1 MYQNENFLLKSDRKC
16 DKIINNILILGKREN
31 FMKKILSVLLA
42 SAVCLGMAGCGG
54 GDKDV
59 TLAAKTST
67 MSAELTE
74 QYAEEFGLK
83 VVYYEDSPTMYQ
95 AVINGTNAACFEDRS
110 VIGWAIK
117 EEGLALKTVGDIENP
132 AQYGFAVKKG
142 SNSEL
147 IKMFNA
153 GLENIKANGKYD
165 EILDKY
171 GYGEKKYA
179 KDDAQRVESGVTPS
193 KKYIIY
199 SDNAFAPFEFLDTD
213 TNKYT
218 GVDMDI
224 LAAVAEDQ
232 GFEYEVKNEGFDAS
246 MGAVQ
251 SGQADGMI
259 AGMTITDERKQTF
272 DFSDGYFED
281 GQIMVVTADSDVTAV
296 KDLVK

>member
-1 MYQNENFLLKSDRKC
+1 
-16 DKIINNILILGKREN
+16 
-31 FMKKILSVLLA
+31 MKKIIGLVLVAALCVSLA
-42 SAVCLGMAGCGG
+42 ACGG
-54 GDKDV
+54 SQSTDV

-67 MSAELTE
+67 MSAELTQSYAD
-74 QYAEEFGLK
+74 QYGFE

-95 AVINGTNAACFEDRS
+95 AVMNGTNAACFEDRS

-117 EEGLALKTVGDIENP
+117 EEGLALKTVGELENP
-132 AQYGFAVKKG
+132 AEYGFAVKKG
-142 SNSEL
+142 ENAEL

-153 GLENIKANGKYD
+153 GLANIKANGKYD
-165 EILDKY
+165 EILAKY
-171 GYGEKKYA
+171 GYGEKTYKNENA
-179 KDDAQRVESGVTPS
+179 ERVESGVTPS
-193 KKYIIY
+193 KKYVIY
-199 SDNAFAPFEFLDTD
+199 SDNAFAPFEFLDTK
-213 TNKYT
+213 TNTYT

-259 AGMTITDERKQTF
+259 AGMTITDERKKTF

-281 GQIMVVTADSDVTAV
+281 GQIMVVQANSNITSVADLA
-296 KDLVK
+296 K

>member
-1 MYQNENFLLKSDRKC
+1 MKKLMA
-16 DKIINNILILGKREN
+16 LILAGVMCAGLSACGEKKEASGGK
-31 FMKKILSVLLA
+31 
-42 SAVCLGMAGCGG
+42 
-54 GDKDV
+54 V

-74 QYAEEFGLK
+74 KYAKQYGFD

-95 AVINGTNAACFEDRS
+95 AVMNGTNAACFEDRS

-117 EEGLALKTVGDIENP
+117 EEGLKLKTVGDIENP

-142 SNSEL
+142 SNEDL
-147 IKMFNA
+147 LKMFNA
-153 GLENIKANGKYD
+153 GLANIKANGEYD
-165 EILDKY
+165 KILEKY
-171 GYGEKKYA
+171 GYSEKKYA
-179 KDDAQRVESGVTPS
+179 DESAQKVDSGVTPS

-199 SDNAFAPFEFLDTD
+199 SDNAFAPFEYLDTA
-213 TNKYT
+213 TNEYT

-224 LAAVAEDQ
+224 LAAIAKDQ

-251 SGQADGMI
+251 SGQADAMI

-281 GQIMVVTADSDVTAV
+281 GQIMVVAADSTVEGIA
-296 KDLVK
+296 DLAKEG

>member
-1 MYQNENFLLKSDRKC
+1 MEVG
-16 DKIINNILILGKREN
+16 I
-31 FMKKILSVLLA
+31 MKKILSAVLAAVMCFSLA
-42 SAVCLGMAGCGG
+42 ACSNGG
-54 GDKDV
+54 NATTKDGKV

-74 QYAEEFGLK
+74 KYANEYGFE

-110 VIGWAIK
+110 VIGWAISK
-117 EEGLALKTVGDIENP
+117 ENLALKTAGDIEN
-132 AQYGFAVKKG
+132 AAYYGFAVKKG
-142 SNSEL
+142 TNEEL

-153 GLENIKANGKYD
+153 GLSNIKASGEYD

-171 GYGEKKYA
+171 GYGGEKKY
-179 KDDAQRVESGVTPS
+179 KDESAARVDSGVTPS

-199 SDNAFAPFEFLDTD
+199 SDNAFAPFEFLDTA
-213 TNKYT
+213 TNTYT

-224 LAAVAEDQ
+224 LAAIAKDQ

-259 AGMTITDERKQTF
+259 AGMTITDERKQTY

-281 GQIMVVTADSDVTAV
+281 GQILVVPADSSVTSVA
-296 KDLVK
+296 DLKK